1 MKETKYFDSMYHS
14 PFFIL
19 LTKEECLF
27 EKRYVRK
34 NRQGKF
40 LREACVAQI
49 RSADVAH
56 LCLQTFRWDMK
67 SFREVREV
75 EGLHS

>member
-1 MKETKYFDSMYHS
+1 M
-14 PFFIL
+14 
-19 LTKEECLF
+19 
-27 EKRYVRK
+27 
-34 NRQGKF
+34 
-40 LREACVAQI
+40 AQI

-67 SFREVREV
+67 SFRKVREV